1 MSTLTETKPKAAVS
15 GAMERV
21 RGWVSPLN
29 LHWAGVGLLAAVNL
43 YLLAHMA
50 FLWQK
55 ASSNNQDA
63 QAQQRITLRA
73 AEIAAEP
80 LRGLDA
86 KLDRAT
92 KDADRFYK
100 ERLPDSNSDVY
111 AEIGALT
118 KKQNVRYTRAQY
130 TYEPVLAGTADQ
142 LTVMHIDSSLSGD
155 YRPLVQFIN
164 ALERDKMFFVINAV
178 TLTGQQ
184 SGMVN
189 LRLRMT
195 TYLRGRV
202 NELPGEA
209 SGGAATRADYVPPK
223 QSLDGAPAAASGGP
237 VR

>member
-1 MSTLTETKPKAAVS
+1 MSTLTAAKPQAVMS
-15 GAMERV
+15 GAIARV

-29 LHWAGVGLLAAVNL
+29 LHWAGVGLLAALNL

-50 FLWQK
+50 FLWQR
-55 ASSNNQDA
+55 ASSNNEDA
-63 QAQQRITLRA
+63 LAQQRSALKA
-73 AEIAAEP
+73 AEISAQP

-86 KLDRAT
+86 KLERAT

-111 AEIGALT
+111 AEIGVLT

-130 TYEPVLAGTADQ
+130 TYEPVLAGTANE
-142 LTVMHIDSSLSGD
+142 LTEMHIDASLSGD

-164 ALERDKMFFVINAV
+164 ALERDKMFFAINAV

-184 SGMVN
+184 SGTVN

-202 NELPGEA
+202 NELPGSEG
-209 SGGAATRADYVPPK
+209 GGAGAEIAAA
-223 QSLDGAPAAASGGP
+223 APAGAGGP
-237 VR
+237 GR